1 MCVIFSR
8 LRSLRCRSPGGVRNV
23 APPWHFSEVAEDSFG
38 RVIQLSV
45 LWDSRIALFNCK
57 NHVSSTYS
65 KSRNFLL
72 LTFSLVISSDYLDL
86 F

>member
-38 RVIQLSV
+38 RVIQLS
-45 LWDSRIALFNCK
+45 LLRDLRTALFNCK
-57 NHVSSTYS
+57 NLVNTIIYYS
-65 KSRNFLL
+65 
-72 LTFSLVISSDYLDL
+72 
-86 F
+86 